1 MADED
6 DGFKVWHVLFLIW
19 MVVSAIC
26 VAVGIGPI
34 LLVIFIISTAINGIA
49 GLFLLGNSIN
59 GDD

>member
-6 DGFKVWHVLFLIW
+6 DGFKVWHICLYAF
-19 MVVSAIC
+19 MGFGTIC